1 MIITAQRRNDENL
14 ELRVR
19 EENREKAMVSRDTE
33 EVVSL
38 VTKEILGVWERER
51 EREYRK
57 MPKFPN

>member
-1 MIITAQRRNDENL
+1 MIITAQQRNDENL

-51 EREYRK
+51 ERI
-57 MPKFPN
+57 